1 MSFVHPSYL
10 WFLSLIGIP
19 IIIHLFHFRRYKK
32 LYFPSLKFILQLDEE
47 KKSVKKIKRWLIL
60 ATRILAFACIV
71 FAFAQPYVND
81 TQQTST
87 QGIPVVS
94 IYLDNSYSMSA
105 KGTEGELL
113 SEIRE
118 YAKNIVEQSNS
129 NTRFLIFTNALSGEE
144 RILHTKA
151 TAFQYLD
158 KIDYNR
164 SPRKL
169 GEVLNWQDEF
179 LDQYHAEEMRIGSID
194 KVILSDFQQSTT
206 LVNELNPSHPSKY
219 HLIQCVPQKQD
230 NLYIDSVWMESPVH
244 RAGQQCQIF
253 YRAVNEGDE
262 DSKDCNINVTFGNQ
276 KRMANLDILAHSNAI
291 GSIYFTPNNNGYIEG
306 KISISDRNVLWDDDF
321 YFVNQISSF
330 GNILVVN
337 GENAVEKIGKVYD
350 VEGFYKY
357 KELNQFQCNQR
368 DLRQVDLLVL
378 NGLNKLPSGFG
389 EMIHQFYK
397 NGGSVFLIP
406 GNQINPSDYKTF
418 LSQFGL
424 PNLQTFTS
432 NGNQVADID
441 YKSIFFK
448 GMFENERKNLNLPL
462 IKKAYSIRNIK
473 QSEAKVL
480 LKMRNNLPLFL
491 QTKDKGNFFMLTTPL
506 QPEFGSITDNAIF
519 PSILLRS
526 AELSLKALP
535 LYFTIGKSAGFSIES
550 MATDDLP
557 ITLLDQNKSAFIP
570 RQVQDNGITQ
580 IQLNNP
586 IANEILKEG
595 IYALKDENP
604 FAKIA
609 LNLNRLESDMQTFTQ
624 EEIESMLEKKGVKNM
639 SFSTLKNGP
648 SAMEVTLDKPSTY
661 WRIFVWLSVLF
672 LLTEMAILK
681 FWK

>member
-60 ATRILAFACIV
+60 ATRILAFTCIV
-71 FAFAQPYVND
+71 FAFAQPYFND

-151 TAFQYLD
+151 TAYQYLD

-194 KVILSDFQQSTT
+194 KVILSDFQKSTT

-253 YRAVNEGDE
+253 YRAVNEGHE

-276 KRMANLDILAHSNAI
+276 KRMANLDILTHSNAI
-291 GSIYFTPNNNGYIEG
+291 GSIYFTPNNNG
-306 KISISDRNVLWDDDF
+306 
-321 YFVNQISSF
+321 
-330 GNILVVN
+330 
-337 GENAVEKIGKVYD
+337 
-350 VEGFYKY
+350 
-357 KELNQFQCNQR
+357 
-368 DLRQVDLLVL
+368 
-378 NGLNKLPSGFG
+378 
-389 EMIHQFYK
+389 
-397 NGGSVFLIP
+397 
-406 GNQINPSDYKTF
+406 
-418 LSQFGL
+418 
-424 PNLQTFTS
+424 
-432 NGNQVADID
+432 
-441 YKSIFFK
+441 
-448 GMFENERKNLNLPL
+448 
-462 IKKAYSIRNIK
+462 
-473 QSEAKVL
+473 
-480 LKMRNNLPLFL
+480 
-491 QTKDKGNFFMLTTPL
+491 
-506 QPEFGSITDNAIF
+506 
-519 PSILLRS
+519 
-526 AELSLKALP
+526 
-535 LYFTIGKSAGFSIES
+535 
-550 MATDDLP
+550 
-557 ITLLDQNKSAFIP
+557 
-570 RQVQDNGITQ
+570 
-580 IQLNNP
+580 
-586 IANEILKEG
+586 
-595 IYALKDENP
+595 
-604 FAKIA
+604 
-609 LNLNRLESDMQTFTQ
+609 
-624 EEIESMLEKKGVKNM
+624 
-639 SFSTLKNGP
+639 
-648 SAMEVTLDKPSTY
+648 
-661 WRIFVWLSVLF
+661 
-672 LLTEMAILK
+672 
-681 FWK
+681 

>member
-32 LYFPSLKFILQLDEE
+32 LYFPSLKFIFQLDEE

-60 ATRILAFACIV
+60 ATRILAFICLIL
-71 FAFAQPYVND
+71 AFAQPYMSD
-81 TQQTST
+81 TNQKSP

-94 IYLDNSYSMSA
+94 IYLDNSFSMSA

-118 YAKNIVEQSNS
+118 YAKNIVAQSNS
-129 NTRFLIFTNALSGEE
+129 NTRFLITTNALSGEE

-158 KIDYNR
+158 EIDFNR

-179 LDQYHAEEMRIGSID
+179 LDQYDAQEMHIGSLD
-194 KVILSDFQQSTT
+194 KVILSDFQKSTT
-206 LVNELNPSHPSKY
+206 VVNELKPNHLSKY
-219 HLIQCVPQKQD
+219 HLIQSVAQKQE
-230 NLYIDSVWMESPVH
+230 NLYIDSIWMESPVH
-244 RAGQQCQIF
+244 RSGQQCQLF
-253 YRAVNEGDE
+253 YRAVNEGED

-276 KRMANLDILAHSNAI
+276 KRMAYLDIMAHSSAVGN
-291 GSIYFTPNNNGYIEG
+291 IYFTLKNDGFIEG
-306 KISISDRNVLWDDDF
+306 KISITDRNVLWDDDF
-321 YFVNQISSF
+321 YFVNQLASL
-330 GNILVVN
+330 GNVVVVN
-337 GENAVEKIGKVYD
+337 GENSVEKIGKVFE
-350 VEGFYKY
+350 VEKFYTC
-357 KELNQFQCNQR
+357 KEFTQFQFGQR
-368 DLRQVDLLVL
+368 DLRNVDLLVL
-378 NGLNKLPSGFG
+378 NGLNKIPSGLA

-406 GNQINPSDYKTF
+406 GDQINPADYRGF
-418 LSQFGL
+418 LSPFGL
-424 PNLQTFTS
+424 PNLQAMTT
-432 NGNQVADID
+432 NGNQVAEID
-441 YKSIFFK
+441 YKSSFFK

-462 IKKAYSIRNIK
+462 IKKAYALRNIK
-473 QSEAKVL
+473 QSDASVL

-491 QTKDKGNFFMLTTPL
+491 QSKSKGNLFMLTTPL
-506 QPEFGSITDNAIF
+506 QPEFGLLTDNAIF

-550 MATDDLP
+550 LATDDLP
-557 ITLLDQNKSAFIP
+557 ITLLDKNKTSFIP
-570 RQVQDNGITQ
+570 RQMQENGITQ
-580 IQLNNP
+580 IQLNSPN
-586 IANEILKEG
+586 ANEMLKEG
-595 IYALKDENP
+595 IYDLKDEMN

-609 LNLNRLESDMQTFTQ
+609 LNLNRVESKMETCTQ
-624 EEIESMLEKKGVKNM
+624 EEIEKILQENGVKNLD
-639 SFSTLKNGP
+639 FNTLSNGP
-648 SAMEVTLDKPSTY
+648 NAIEVALDKPSTY
-661 WRIFVWLSVLF
+661 WRIFVWLCVLF